1 MTLLGQ
7 AGDNESYFTQFAPF
21 SGLQTVKVCGEVYPA
36 MIRAGHAEKNYYF
49 SPSSAKKTKTKK
61 NFKCFFF
68 FFFKLSAIHPS
79 ANAWQRLNLALLSLA

>member
-49 SPSSAKKTKTKK
+49 SPSSAKKTKKRSV
-61 NFKCFFF
+61 

>member
-36 MIRAGHAEKNYYF
+36 MIRAGHAEKKTYF

-61 NFKCFFF
+61 TLNVF
-68 FFFKLSAIHPS
+68 FFFKVECHSSIS
-79 ANAWQRLNLALLSLA
+79 

>member
-68 FFFKLSAIHPS
+68 FFKLSAIHPS

>member
-36 MIRAGHAEKNYYF
+36 MIRAGHAEKKLIF
-49 SPSSAKKTKTKK
+49 HPAVLKKQKQKK
-61 NFKCFFF
+61 
-68 FFFKLSAIHPS
+68 L
-79 ANAWQRLNLALLSLA
+79 

>member
-61 NFKCFFF
+61 TLNVFC

>member
-61 NFKCFFF
+61 TLNVFFF

>member
-61 NFKCFFF
+61 NFKCFLF